1 MKYSPTMVANAEAW
15 VRENGLF
22 PDPCGAKIKD
32 FCDYLGI
39 DDDTYYDWLGK
50 PEFSEALKRAREY
63 FKTNT
68 VQEVSNALIK
78 AAKGVDFTAINEEA
92 RSQKIKERDPKTGK
106 VIREYD
112 GPAVIVKSSRK
123 TIYYPPNVEAAKF
136 VLTNLAPDSWKNK
149 QEATVHTPDAP
160 MSITVGS
167 QEAAD
172 ALKRVLDSGAQ
183 PRDPGTPDE

>member
-1 MKYSPTMVANAEAW
+1 MVANAEAW

-22 PDPCGAKIKD
+22 PDPCGAKVQD
-32 FCDYLGI
+32 FCAFLGI
-39 DDDTYYDWLGK
+39 DDATYRRWLDNA
-50 PEFSEALKRAREY
+50 EFAEALKRAREY

-136 VLTNLAPDSWKNK
+136 VLSNLDGEHWKIK
-149 QEATVHTPDAP
+149 QDVNATGT
-160 MSITVGS
+160 MK
-167 QEAAD
+167 E
-172 ALKRVLDSGAQ
+172 RVVIVENEDQARRLEDTSEIG
-183 PRDPGTPDE
+183 